1 MKSIDRPT
9 PRTQQEAFGTSAK
22 LHNPDD
28 VNFSTYDLTIAV
40 IGVLGLCASA
50 IILILEVL

>member
-1 MKSIDRPT
+1 MDKISRPT
-9 PRTQQEAFGTSAK
+9 PRTQQEGFGTSAK

-40 IGVLGLCASA
+40 IGALGLCASA

>member
-1 MKSIDRPT
+1 MKSIDRAT